1 MRWYPVF
8 LREVLLFQKRLFR
21 LGYVVSIIFTPL
33 LYLVAFGLGLGR
45 QVSVAGS
52 ANYLDFLLPG
62 LIAVTSMMNA
72 YTWISTNLT
81 VSRLHFR
88 TLQIYLQAPVSPAAI
103 VTGQVLAGILWGLLA
118 SSLLLVLGLLF
129 GGQVWLNPIFFAA
142 LVLNC
147 LTFAAFGVVVGM
159 KSRSHEDN
167 ATFSNFFIL
176 PMAFFCGTFFPL
188 DTIPAALRHFIWI
201 LPLTHTNVLLR
212 HPQFSLQSLVSLGIL
227 LFYGAACFLGS
238 VWVIRNYSE

>member
-8 LREVLLFQKRLFR
+8 LREVLIFQKRLFR

-33 LYLVAFGLGLGR
+33 LYLLAFGLGLGR

-52 ANYLDFLLPG
+52 TYLDFLLPG
-62 LIAVTSMMNA
+62 LIAVSSMINA

-103 VTGQVLAGILWGLLA
+103 VVGQVLAGVLWGLLA
-118 SSLLLVLGLLF
+118 SVLLLVLGLLF
-129 GGQVWLNPIFFAA
+129 GGRVWVNPIFFVA

-147 LTFAAFGVVVGM
+147 ITFAAFGVVVGM

-188 DTIPAALRHFIWI
+188 ETIPPVLQHFIMV
-201 LPLTHTNVLLR
+201 LPLTHTNLLLR
-212 HPQFSLQSLVSLGIL
+212 RPDLSLQTLVSAGVLFFYALLCILWGI
-227 LFYGAACFLGS
+227 
-238 VWVIRNYSE
+238 WIIKNYSE

>member
-45 QVSVAGS
+45 QVSVPGS
-52 ANYLDFLLPG
+52 TYLDFLLPG

-103 VTGQVLAGILWGLLA
+103 VTGQVLAGLLWGLLA
-118 SSLLLVLGLLF
+118 SVFLRKLT
-129 GGQVWLNPIFFAA
+129 P
-142 LVLNC
+142 C
-147 LTFAAFGVVVGM
+147 LTF
-159 KSRSHEDN
+159 S
-167 ATFSNFFIL
+167 
-176 PMAFFCGTFFPL
+176 
-188 DTIPAALRHFIWI
+188 
-201 LPLTHTNVLLR
+201 
-212 HPQFSLQSLVSLGIL
+212 
-227 LFYGAACFLGS
+227 
-238 VWVIRNYSE
+238 

>member
-45 QVSVAGS
+45 QVSVPGS
-52 ANYLDFLLPG
+52 TYLDFLLPG

-103 VTGQVLAGILWGLLA
+103 VTGQVLAGILWRLLA

-129 GGQVWLNPIFFAA
+129 GGQVRVNPVFILA
-142 LVLNC
+142 LGLNC

-188 DTIPAALRHFIWI
+188 EKIPTVLQKLIWI

-212 HPQFSLQSLVSLGIL
+212 HPDYSLQSLISLGIL
-227 LFYGAACFLGS
+227 LFYGAACFLGG
-238 VWVIRNYSE
+238 VWIIRNYSE

>member
-8 LREVLLFQKRLFR
+8 LREVLIFQKRLFR

-33 LYLVAFGLGLGR
+33 LYLLAFGLGLGR

-52 ANYLDFLLPG
+52 DYLDFLLPG
-62 LIAVTSMMNA
+62 LIAVSSMINS

-88 TLQIYLQAPVSPAAI
+88 TLQIYLQAPVSPTAI
-103 VTGQVLAGILWGLLA
+103 VVGQVLAGVLWGLLA
-118 SSLLLVLGLLF
+118 SVLLLVLGLLF
-129 GGQVWLNPIFFAA
+129 GGRIWLNPIFFVA
-142 LVLNC
+142 LLLNC
-147 LTFAAFGVVVGM
+147 ITFAAFGVVVGM

-188 DTIPAALRHFIWI
+188 QTIPPALRYLIWV
-201 LPLTHTNVLLR
+201 LPLTHTNILLR
-212 HPQFSLQSLVSLGIL
+212 RPEMSLQTLISTAVL
-227 LFYGAACFLGS
+227 LFYAFACFALS
-238 VWVIRNYSE
+238 IRIIQNYSE

>member
-45 QVSVAGS
+45 QVSVPGS
-52 ANYLDFLLPG
+52 TYLDFLLPG

-103 VTGQVLAGILWGLLA
+103 VTGQVLAGLLWGLLA
-118 SSLLLVLGLLF
+118 SVLLLVLGLLF
-129 GGQVWLNPIFFAA
+129 GGKVWVNPIFILA

-188 DTIPAALRHFIWI
+188 EKVPAVLQHLIWV
-201 LPLTHTNVLLR
+201 LPLTHTNLLLR
-212 HPQFSLQSLVSLGIL
+212 HPNFDLRSLISLGIL
-227 LFYGAACFLGS
+227 LFYGAACFLGG
-238 VWVIRNYSE
+238 VWIIRNYSE

>member
-8 LREVLLFQKRLFR
+8 LREVLIFQKRLFR
-21 LGYVVSIIFTPL
+21 LGYVASIIFTPL

-45 QVSVAGS
+45 QVSVGGAS
-52 ANYLDFLLPG
+52 YLDFLLPG
-62 LIAVTSMMNA
+62 LIAVSSMINS

-103 VTGQVLAGILWGLLA
+103 VVGQVLSGVVWGLLA
-118 SSLLLVLGLLF
+118 SGVLLVLGLIF
-129 GGQVWLNPIFFAA
+129 GGKVLVTPVFILA

-147 LTFAAFGVVVGM
+147 ITFAAFGVVVGM

-188 DTIPAALRHFIWI
+188 DSIPPALRYPVLA
-201 LPLTHTNVLLR
+201 LPLTHTNLALRQPELSVPILL
-212 HPQFSLQSLVSLGIL
+212 SLGVL
-227 LFYGAACFLGS
+227 LFYALLFIWWGMRI
-238 VWVIRNYSE
+238 IRDYSE

>member
-8 LREVLLFQKRLFR
+8 LREVLIFQKRLFR
-21 LGYVVSIIFTPL
+21 LGYVVSIIFPPL
-33 LYLVAFGLGLGR
+33 LYLLAFGLGLGR

-62 LIAVTSMMNA
+62 LIAVSSMINA

-103 VTGQVLAGILWGLLA
+103 VVGQVLAGVLWGLLA
-118 SSLLLVLGLLF
+118 SVLLLVLGLLF
-129 GGQVWLNPIFFAA
+129 GGKIWVNPVFVLA

-147 LTFAAFGVVVGM
+147 VTFAAFGVVVGM

-176 PMAFFCGTFFPL
+176 PMAFFCGTFFPMER
-188 DTIPAALRHFIWI
+188 IPEVLRHIIWI
-201 LPLTHTNVLLR
+201 LPLTHTNLLLR
-212 HPQFSLQSLVSLGIL
+212 HPEFNVHSLISLGIL
-227 LFYGAACFLGS
+227 FGYGLACIAGD
-238 VWVIRNYSE
+238 VWIIRNYSE

>member
-45 QVSVAGS
+45 QVSVPGS
-52 ANYLDFLLPG
+52 TYLDFLLPG

-103 VTGQVLAGILWGLLA
+103 VTGQVLAGLLWGLLA
-118 SSLLLVLGLLF
+118 SVLLLVLGLLF
-129 GGQVWLNPIFFAA
+129 GGQVVVNPIFILA

-188 DTIPAALRHFIWI
+188 QKIPAVLQHLIWV
-201 LPLTHTNVLLR
+201 LPLTHTNLLLR
-212 HPQFSLQSLVSLGIL
+212 HPNFDLRSLISLGIL
-227 LFYGAACFLGS
+227 LFYGAACFLGG
-238 VWVIRNYSE
+238 VWIIRNYSE

>member
-8 LREVLLFQKRLFR
+8 LREVLIFQKRLFR

-33 LYLVAFGLGLGR
+33 LYLLAFGLGLGR

-52 ANYLDFLLPG
+52 SYLDFLLPG
-62 LIAVTSMMNA
+62 LIAVSSMINA

-103 VTGQVLAGILWGLLA
+103 VVGQVLAGVLWGLLA
-118 SSLLLVLGLLF
+118 SVLLLGLGLLF
-129 GGQVWLNPIFFAA
+129 GGAVRVNPVFFLA

-147 LTFAAFGVVVGM
+147 VTFAAFGVVVGM

-188 DTIPAALRHFIWI
+188 ETIPPALRYVVLV
-201 LPLTHTNVLLR
+201 LPLTHTNILLR
-212 HPQFSLQSLVSLGIL
+212 RPDFSLETLISLGVLVFYAL
-227 LFYGAACFLGS
+227 LFLWGG
-238 VWVIRNYSE
+238 VRIIRNYSE

>member
-45 QVSVAGS
+45 QVSVPGS
-52 ANYLDFLLPG
+52 TYLDFLLPG

-103 VTGQVLAGILWGLLA
+103 VTGQVLAGVLWGLLA
-118 SSLLLVLGLLF
+118 SVLLLVLGLLF
-129 GGQVWLNPIFFAA
+129 GGRVGVTPIFFAA

-147 LTFAAFGVVVGM
+147 ATFAAFGVVVGM

-188 DTIPAALRHFIWI
+188 KKIPAVLQHLIWV
-201 LPLTHTNVLLR
+201 LPLTHTNQLLR
-212 HPQFSLQSLVSLGIL
+212 HPNYSLQSVLSLTIL
-227 LFYGAACFLGS
+227 FFYGVACFLGG
-238 VWVIRNYSE
+238 VWIIRNYSE

>member
-45 QVSVAGS
+45 QVSVPGS
-52 ANYLDFLLPG
+52 TYLNFLLPG

-103 VTGQVLAGILWGLLA
+103 VTGQVLAGLLWGLLA
-118 SSLLLVLGLLF
+118 SVLLLVLGLLF
-129 GGQVWLNPIFFAA
+129 GGQVWVNPIFILA

-188 DTIPAALRHFIWI
+188 KKIPTVLQHLIWV
-201 LPLTHTNVLLR
+201 LPLTHTNLLLR
-212 HPQFSLQSLVSLGIL
+212 HPNFDLQSLVSLGIL
-227 LFYGAACFLGS
+227 LFYGAACFLAG
-238 VWVIRNYSE
+238 VWIIRNYSE

>member
-8 LREVLLFQKRLFR
+8 LREVLIFQKRLFR

-33 LYLVAFGLGLGR
+33 LYLLAFGLGLGR
-45 QVSVAGS
+45 QISVAGS
-52 ANYLDFLLPG
+52 TYLDFLLPG
-62 LIAVTSMMNA
+62 LIAVSSMINA

-103 VTGQVLAGILWGLLA
+103 VVGQVLAGVLWGLLG
-118 SSLLLVLGLLF
+118 SFLLLVLGLLF
-129 GGQVWLNPIFFAA
+129 GGQVGVNPIFLLA

-147 LTFAAFGVVVGM
+147 IAFAAFGVVVGM
-159 KSRSHEDN
+159 TSRSHEDN
-167 ATFSNFFIL
+167 ATFSNFVIL

-188 DTIPAALRHFIWI
+188 ANLPPVLRYVVLA
-201 LPLTHTNVLLR
+201 LPLTHTNILLR
-212 HPQFSLQSLVSLGIL
+212 RPDLGLQTLISLGVL
-227 LFYGAACFLGS
+227 LFYALLCVFLGMKI
-238 VWVIRNYSE
+238 IRNYSE

>member
-8 LREVLLFQKRLFR
+8 LREVLIFQKRLFR

-33 LYLVAFGLGLGR
+33 LYLLAFGLGLGR

-52 ANYLDFLLPG
+52 SYLDFLLPG
-62 LIAVTSMMNA
+62 LISVSSMINA

-103 VTGQVLAGILWGLLA
+103 VVGQVLAGVLWGLLA
-118 SSLLLVLGLLF
+118 SVLLLGLGLLF
-129 GGQVWLNPIFFAA
+129 GGAVRVNPLFFLA
-142 LVLNC
+142 LLLNC
-147 LTFAAFGVVVGM
+147 VTFAAFGVVVGM

-188 DTIPAALRHFIWI
+188 ANLPPALRYVVLG
-201 LPLTHTNVLLR
+201 LPLTHTNILLR
-212 HPQFSLQSLVSLGIL
+212 QPDPGLQTLISLGVLI
-227 LFYGAACFLGS
+227 FYALVCIWGG
-238 VWVIRNYSE
+238 VRIIRNYSE

>member
-45 QVSVAGS
+45 QVSVPGS
-52 ANYLDFLLPG
+52 TYLDFLLPG

-103 VTGQVLAGILWGLLA
+103 VMGQVLAGVLWGLLA
-118 SSLLLVLGLLF
+118 SVLLLVLGFLF
-129 GGQVWLNPIFFAA
+129 GGQVGVNPIFLVA
-142 LVLNC
+142 LGLNC

-188 DTIPAALRHFIWI
+188 EKIPAVLQHLIWI
-201 LPLTHTNVLLR
+201 LPLTHTNMLLR
-212 HPQFSLQSLVSLGIL
+212 HPHYSLQSLISLGIL
-227 LFYGAACFLGS
+227 LFYGAACFLGG
-238 VWVIRNYSE
+238 VWIIRNYSE